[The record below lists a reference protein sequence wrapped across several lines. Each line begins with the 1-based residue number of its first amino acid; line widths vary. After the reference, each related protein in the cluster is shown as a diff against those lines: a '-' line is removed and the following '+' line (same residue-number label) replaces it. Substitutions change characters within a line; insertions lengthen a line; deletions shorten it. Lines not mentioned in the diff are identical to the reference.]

1 MTIPQRTER
10 QVAAHSGSRHLR
22 GSHKTNA
29 NIPCSGARAARAR
42 KSLGWP
48 PLVMNFAVE
57 YYRVGL
63 VFIGERLMGWH
74 SIDDAEAPH
83 SDRAEACGA
92 PVLVRSGS

>member
-1 MTIPQRTER
+1 
-10 QVAAHSGSRHLR
+10 
-22 GSHKTNA
+22 
-29 NIPCSGARAARAR
+29 
-42 KSLGWP
+42 
-48 PLVMNFAVE
+48 MNFAVE